1 MAIGYVAYAIGTT
14 MTYLFGAFFPYWVCA
29 FIYGGITA
37 ALIPLVVG
45 VTEPRNRNIVKNA
58 KKMLTNLK
66 IQKDILVREFTLGP
80 FFRRIL
86 MVQAVFFSHSFM
98 GYVAL
103 IQYVGP
109 ILNVAGARNWHI
121 PHGVLVALAVGG
133 GDIMGSLLSILAS
146 LRLKHVFSAFIGA
159 IGVCI
164 GQLGIATYFV
174 IVDGLGP
181 HEVFHKQGY
190 LNESISTICFFEPA
204 IRADIGLKYSPLA
217 LICIAIVMVMYGA
230 FWMNQ
235 PYVISVELFN
245 NETRGLGAGIAMA
258 SESFYYLLLSVL
270 FPWLE
275 ATIGITL
282 LFFILAFIAVLT
294 AIVIPTLVPETKG
307 KVMGERGDTFTPKQ
321 NWIELFQ
328 PIKEI
333 GKRAMKKL
341 LSQ

>member
-1 MAIGYVAYAIGTT
+1 MS
-14 MTYLFGAFFPYWVCA
+14 YLFGAFFPYWVCA

-37 ALIPLVVG
+37 ALIPLIVG
-45 VTEPRNRNIVKNA
+45 ISESPSRNCNIVKNA

-66 IQKDILVREFTLGP
+66 IQKDIILVRGFTLGP
-80 FFRRIL
+80 LFRRII
-86 MVQAVFFSHSFM
+86 MIEAVFFSHSFM

-109 ILNVAGARNWHI
+109 ILNVAGGRNWPI

-133 GDIMGSLLSILAS
+133 GDIMGSMLSILAS
-146 LRLKHVFSAFIGA
+146 LRLKHVFSACIGA

-164 GQLGIATYFV
+164 GHLGIATYFV

-181 HEVFHKQGY
+181 HEVFHEQGY
-190 LNESISTICFFEPA
+190 INESIFSGICFFKPA
-204 IRADIGLKYSPLA
+204 IKDDIGQKYSPLA

-230 FWMNQ
+230 FWMMQ
-235 PYVISVELFN
+235 AYVISVELFN
-245 NETRGLGAGIAMA
+245 DETRELGAGIAMA
-258 SESFYYLLLSVL
+258 SESTYYIVLSFL

-275 ATIGITL
+275 TTIGIAL
-282 LFFILAFIAVLT
+282 LFFIHALIAVLT
-294 AIVIPTLVPETKG
+294 AIMIPTLIPETKG

>member
-1 MAIGYVAYAIGTT
+1 

-37 ALIPLVVG
+37 ALISLVIC

-66 IQKDILVREFTLGP
+66 IQKDVLVREFTVGP

-86 MVQAVFFSHSFM
+86 MVEAVFFSHSFM

-103 IQYVGP
+103 LQYVGP

-133 GDIMGSLLSILAS
+133 GDIMGSLLSILTS

-164 GQLGIATYFV
+164 GHLGIATYFF
-174 IVDGLGP
+174 IVDGFGP
-181 HEVFHKQGY
+181 HEVFHEQGY
-190 LNESISTICFFEPA
+190 VNESISSICFFEPA

-217 LICIAIVMVMYGA
+217 LICIAIVIVMYGA

-245 NETRGLGAGIAMA
+245 NETRELGVGIAMA
-258 SESFYYLLLSVL
+258 SESIFYLLLSFL

-275 ATIGITL
+275 ATIGIAL
-282 LFFILAFIAVLT
+282 LFFLLALIAALT
-294 AIVIPTLVPETKG
+294 AIMIPTLVPETKG